1 MLRRPDN
8 KHLKARRGSGKRTVR
23 TLLSPEQMNQALARE
38 SLRVDRT
45 KAGPLALVL
54 FRLPQTRQHRLAGVR
69 LAKTI
74 LRRIRI
80 TDDVGWF
87 DENHVGLLLPDTTQS
102 GAWQLAQS
110 VCETIAKRGTRPL
123 FTLYVYAH
131 QQPQANSKAAAP
143 PAALTPVKVAS

>member
-1 MLRRPDN
+1 MLRRPEKKDYQT
-8 KHLKARRGSGKRTVR
+8 RRPSPKRTVR

-54 FRLPQTRQHRLAGVR
+54 FRLPNPKQSRLGAIR
-69 LAKTI
+69 LAKTV

-80 TDDVGWF
+80 TDEVGWF
-87 DENHVGLLLPDTTQS
+87 DSSHLGLLLPDTSQA

-110 VCETIAKRGTRPL
+110 VCETIAKRGQRPL
-123 FTLYVYAH
+123 FTLYVYTH
-131 QQPQANSKAAAP
+131 PQQEAAGKT
-143 PAALTPVKVAS
+143 PAQPALTPVKVAS